1 MTILPSGAIKVKH
14 GEVITLTIRSTGA
27 ETNFGVAF
35 ALTGS
40 SGVIPGPAPFPIT
53 MDWNA
58 ATGASSIPG
67 ARRNTLG
74 LTFNFTSLGG
84 GQYDYTLAGDASGA
98 APLQRRAVQAGDVPT
113 FNNFIFHI
121 LPPPSPEGA

>member
-53 MDWNA
+53 LDWNV
-58 ATGASSIPG
+58 ATGASDIPG
-67 ARRNTLG
+67 AKTNTLV
-74 LTFNFTSLGG
+74 LTFNFTSLSG
-84 GQYDYTLAGDASGA
+84 GQYDYTLAGDPAGV
-98 APLQRRAVQAGDVPT
+98 APLQRRAVQAGTLPT
-113 FNNFIFHI
+113 VNDFIFHI
-121 LPPPSPEGA
+121 LQP